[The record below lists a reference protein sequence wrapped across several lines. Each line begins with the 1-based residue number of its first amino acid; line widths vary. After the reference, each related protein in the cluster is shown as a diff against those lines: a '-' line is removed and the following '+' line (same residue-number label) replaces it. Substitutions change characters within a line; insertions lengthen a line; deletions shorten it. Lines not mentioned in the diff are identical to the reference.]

1 MNFSFHH
8 LHAEMKI
15 YALEQ
20 FPEEACGLI
29 VNDKFVPCKN
39 VHPAPLTNFAIDAKA
54 YAKAEKKGTIQ
65 AVFHSHPGELNTF
78 SMHDIKAC
86 KQGSLPWVM

>member
-1 MNFSFHH
+1 MIFSFSH

-15 YALEQ
+15 YALQQ

-29 VNDKFVPCKN
+29 VNNKFVPCKN
-39 VHPAPLTNFAIDAKA
+39 VHSDPLTNFAIDAKA

-65 AVFHSHPGELNTF
+65 AIFHSHPGKLNTF
-78 SMHDIKAC
+78 STHDVKSC
-86 KQGSLPWVM
+86 KQNNLP